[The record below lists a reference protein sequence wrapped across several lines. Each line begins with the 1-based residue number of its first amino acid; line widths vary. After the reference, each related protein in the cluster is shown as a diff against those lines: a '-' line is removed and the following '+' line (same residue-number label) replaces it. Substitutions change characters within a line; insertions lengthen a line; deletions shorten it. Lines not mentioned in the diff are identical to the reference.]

1 LVPRDEVLPASDL
14 DRRVGGQVGDV
25 DRDEVG
31 SVSGRFLGHSRP
43 GLPDP
48 TDVGPRIYL
57 ANFEIMRF
65 PRHPFYRIVRAKVL
79 QSCGASP
86 LGQGGSS
93 HSNVRRM
100 MTGCKDLGKSVG
112 ANKYLAS
119 LGKSSGRCSSR
130 GNRRC
135 IRGTSL
141 VTSGS
146 GGNPLGLGSGLFVG
160 GSQLSFSVL
169 FSLATE
175 GSN

>member
-1 LVPRDEVLPASDL
+1 LVPCNEVLPGSDL
-14 DRRVGGQVGDV
+14 DRRVGSQVSNV
-25 DRDEVG
+25 DRDDIG
-31 SVSGRFLGHSRP
+31 RVSCRFLGHCRR

-48 TDVGPRIYL
+48 ADVGPRIYL

-65 PRHPFYRIVRAKVL
+65 LGYPFYRVGRAKGL

-100 MTGCKDLGKSVG
+100 LTGCKDLGKCVG
-112 ANKYLAS
+112 TNKYLAS
-119 LGKSSGRCSSR
+119 RGKSSGRGGWR

-141 VTSGS
+141 VTSGG
-146 GGNPLGLGSGLFVG
+146 GGNPLSLGSGSFVG
-160 GSQLSFSVL
+160 GSVH
-169 FSLATE
+169 TE
-175 GSN
+175 